1 MSSHILTRMSEKECE
16 DMRLLIVMISSFC
29 ILSACQITQQPKT
42 VKEVNMY
49 LENGDK
55 SGTASLK
62 EDPDG
67 VEIRLKLK
75 GLTPGYHGLHLHEKA
90 ACKGPKFKQ
99 AGNHFNPDDKEHG
112 LLYPKGPHVGDL
124 KNIEADKH
132 GEVDTKVIAEDTSLL
147 TEKGKSL
154 TAGEGTSL
162 IVTSE
167 ADDGMTQISGNSGDR
182 IICGEIKTKDS
193 DK

>member
-1 MSSHILTRMSEKECE
+1 
-16 DMRLLIVMISSFC
+16 
-29 ILSACQITQQPKT
+29 KT

-99 AGNHFNPDDKEHG
+99 AGNHFNPDDKEQG
-112 LLYPKGPHVGDL
+112 LLYPKGTHVGDL

-132 GEVDTKVIAEDTSLL
+132 GEGDTRVIEEDISLL
-147 TEKGKSL
+147 KGRRETRKGGVGRSL
-154 TAGEGTSL
+154 
-162 IVTSE
+162 
-167 ADDGMTQISGNSGDR
+167 
-182 IICGEIKTKDS
+182 
-193 DK
+193 

>member
-1 MSSHILTRMSEKECE
+1 
-16 DMRLLIVMISSFC
+16 
-29 ILSACQITQQPKT
+29 
-42 VKEVNMY
+42 
-49 LENGDK
+49 

-112 LLYPKGPHVGDL
+112 LLYPKEPHVGDL

-132 GEVDTKVIAEDTSLL
+132 GEVATKVIDIDTALL
-147 TEKGKSL
+147 TVKGKSI
-154 TAGEGTSL
+154 TTGEGTSH
-162 IVTSE
+162 IVTSQT
-167 ADDGMTQISGNSGDR
+167 DDDMKQITSKSRDQ
-182 IICGEIKTKDS
+182 IICGEIKTKNTY
-193 DK
+193 K

>member
-16 DMRLLIVMISSFC
+16 DMGLLIVLISSFC
-29 ILSACQITQQPKT
+29 ILSACQITQQTKT
-42 VKEVNMY
+42 VNEVNMY
-49 LENGDK
+49 LVKRKK
-55 SGTASLK
+55 SETESLK
-62 EDPDG
+62 VDPDG
-67 VEIRLKLK
+67 VVIHVKLK
-75 GLTPGYHGLHLHEKA
+75 GLNLGNHVFHLHEQD
-90 ACKGPKFKQ
+90 ACKGTKFKQ

-167 ADDGMTQISGNSGDR
+167 ADDG
-182 IICGEIKTKDS
+182 
-193 DK
+193 